1 MAKKLIEEEV
11 IEEVVTPEEVVPE
24 VVTIEEV
31 VAPEAV
37 IETPEVVE
45 VIELDE
51 VLKSNWR
58 EILHNS
64 LATIGSSHLEK
75 NAILPL
81 INGLIK

>member
-11 IEEVVTPEEVVPE
+11 IEEAVQEEV
-24 VVTIEEV
+24 I
-31 VAPEAV
+31 APEAV
-37 IETPEVVE
+37 IETPEV
-45 VIELDE
+45 IEEIVLDE

-64 LATIGSSHLEK
+64 LASVDASHLEK

>member
-11 IEEVVTPEEVVPE
+11 IEEVVTPVEEV
-24 VVTIEEV
+24 IEEV
-31 VAPEAV
+31 VAPEIV
-37 IETPEVVE
+37 SEVLV
-45 VIELDE
+45 DE

-58 EILHNS
+58 EVLHNS
-64 LATIGSSHLEK
+64 LASVWSSHLEK